1 MSELWQ
7 ILIRLMQRSG
17 HQLRIHEG
25 RTTPARRPRKR
36 PLEYVVWHDM
46 RHADS
51 EWLYEDYTKQ
61 GSKCGT
67 HLICDGPDLYVVCSV
82 EQYTYH
88 MGDKVIDEA
97 KTGCT
102 NTNSIGVDVVTPG
115 AAAALVGAAL
125 VMWLGKVPTDAL
137 GMMLHDEV
145 LPWWDMWDAIQ
156 GVWRQGCR

>member
-1 MSELWQ
+1 
-7 ILIRLMQRSG
+7 
-17 HQLRIHEG
+17 
-25 RTTPARRPRKR
+25 
-36 PLEYVVWHDM
+36 
-46 RHADS
+46 
-51 EWLYEDYTKQ
+51 
-61 GSKCGT
+61 
-67 HLICDGPDLYVVCSV
+67 
-82 EQYTYH
+82 
-88 MGDKVIDEA
+88 VIDEA